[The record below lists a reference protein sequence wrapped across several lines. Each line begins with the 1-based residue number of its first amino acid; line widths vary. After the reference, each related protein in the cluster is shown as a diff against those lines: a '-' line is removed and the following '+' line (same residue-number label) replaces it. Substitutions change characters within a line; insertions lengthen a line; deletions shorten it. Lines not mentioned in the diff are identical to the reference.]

1 MKLYYDSATEAAPV
15 VIDGEPPVDQS
26 ALVAQLQAQ
35 IASLTAF
42 KDMAVAD
49 ANARKAA
56 DAAHVDGQNLIDAA
70 AGLTP

>member
-56 DAAHVDGQNLIDAA
+56 DAANVDGQNLIDAA